1 MILAGD
7 IGGTKCNLAAY
18 DEAGGK
24 LKLVVKTRYA
34 TRDFSSF
41 EELVLAFLRHAATQ
55 TGEHSVAS
63 ISGAGFGVP
72 GTVVEGKLHA
82 LHVPWSLDSASLA
95 RELGLAP
102 ECVVLMNDLVAT
114 ARGLDK
120 LEPYDFHFLNSGRA
134 EPEENKAV
142 FAAGTGLGEAMLY
155 WDGHGYRARPS
166 EGGSA
171 DFAPRTDLEIRY
183 LQFLKKR
190 LPRVSCEEIFSGR
203 GFQPI
208 HEFLDPTVRHPSF
221 DLDRLYSGQEITGNA
236 VEESC
241 PVCVRTVDFWT
252 DAFGAEAGNLALR
265 VLAYGGVFLAGGIAV
280 KILPL
285 LQKSAFCKSFADKGQ
300 LAPVLV
306 NIPIAVVLNE
316 DAPLLGAANAALV
329 SRGSGFNR

>member
-18 DEAGGK
+18 EDAGGALRLISK
-24 LKLVVKTRYA
+24 RRYA
-34 TRDFSSF
+34 TREFTSF
-41 EELVLAFLRHAATQ
+41 EELVHRFCRDVAAQAGAGAQ
-55 TGEHSVAS
+55 TGIIA
-63 ISGAGFGVP
+63 AGFGVP

-82 LHVPWSLDSASLA
+82 LHVPWSLDAARLAGSLNLPA
-95 RELGLAP
+95 

-120 LEPYDFHFLNSGRA
+120 LQPEDFHYLNRGRA

-171 DFAPRTDLEIRY
+171 DFAPRTDQEIRY

-190 LPRVSCEEIFSGR
+190 MSRVSCEEIFSGR

-208 HEFLDPTVRHPSF
+208 HEFLEPGVRHASF
-221 DLDRLYSGQEITGNA
+221 ASDPLHSGQEITKNA
-236 VEESC
+236 LDGSC

-280 KILPL
+280 KILTL
-285 LQKSAFCKSFADKGQ
+285 LQRSSFCKSFADKGQ
-300 LAPVLV
+300 LAPILA

-316 DAPLLGAANAALV
+316 DAPLLGAAHAAMI